1 MDKREFN
8 IKVEQIKKRINE
20 EDYET
25 AMKIADAID
34 WRRVRNTNLLTMV
47 AQIYEKNEVYDEAKN
62 ILLLAFERAPIGK
75 RLLYKLTDL
84 ALKENHIEEAED
96 YYREFCDLAP
106 EDSRQ
111 HLLRYMILKAKGAPA
126 EQLVH
131 SLEQYTAE
139 ELDEKWMYELAF
151 LYHEIGWDQDCVR
164 LCDKIMLMFGIGKYV
179 DKAMELKQMYAPLNT
194 YQRDLAE
201 NKDKYEAKLR
211 AVERAYS
218 GNGPVIGDRMPADR
232 FYEEE
237 QEDSG
242 EEAHSGHAVME
253 EDGSGE
259 QETAVYESEEDRVY
273 QNGREQAAYQTAAA
287 EAEYEAAKAAYQA
300 DPRGIYDEAPRTFGN
315 ETAAVEEEAY
325 APEEE
330 EENSVPAE
338 QTPCYEAPEYAAAGQ
353 EEEREYAPY
362 IDEVLE
368 ARMREA
374 QEQENLARELARMPL
389 EDEEQ
394 EDPAARTKVL
404 KNIREVLPGMPEE
417 TEEKQDLP
425 EQEMGEE
432 PAPVVQKVI
441 PGEEQ
446 EEISAGEEEPGA
458 AVNHLMIEARTPE
471 KGLELALSALKQIHR
486 ELGIKHPVAKIS
498 GSRLNSRG
506 LMEVAPKLAGK
517 DLIVEEAGD
526 LSKGV
531 LDELNEFMAQDQE
544 GTIVVLID
552 NPRQMEELHRQ
563 NPELAS
569 RFECIGAGDE
579 PDLDSVE
586 AALREQAEKEAAIA
600 REEEAAARMQ
610 ETCGEEESAEEA
622 EPDWEEEAGDEEYC
636 EDSEEEETEGEEDEM
651 DIDEFAQY
659 ACAYAADIDCSI
671 TGKSMLAL
679 YERIEIME
687 EEGIPLTRKNAEDLI
702 EEAAD
707 KADRPPLGKRIANL
721 FSSKYDKNGLLIL
734 KEEHFID

>member
-8 IKVEQIKKRINE
+8 IKVEQIKKRVNE

-84 ALKENHIEEAED
+84 ALKENNIEEAED

-126 EQLVH
+126 EQLAH

-139 ELDEKWMYELAF
+139 ELDEKWMFELAF
-151 LYHEIGWDQDCVR
+151 LYHQMGWGDECVR

-179 DKAMELKQMYAPLNT
+179 DKAMELKQMYAPLNN

-218 GNGPVIGDRMPADR
+218 GNGPVIGDFRPAQDTAP
-232 FYEEE
+232 Y
-237 QEDSG
+237 
-242 EEAHSGHAVME
+242 A
-253 EDGSGE
+253 GE
-259 QETAVYESEEDRVY
+259 QELPEEEHSPEEPMIEEETAEEEMPGCDSEEDRVY

-300 DPRGIYDEAPRTFGN
+300 DPRGIYDEAPRMYDS
-315 ETAAVEEEAY
+315 EELGEEI
-325 APEEE
+325 PEEGQE
-330 EENSVPAE
+330 EPLL
-338 QTPCYEAPEYAAAGQ
+338 YGAPEYEPEAEEAACGQ
-353 EEEREYAPY
+353 AADRDNAPY
-362 IDEVLE
+362 IDQVLE
-368 ARMREA
+368 AKMREA
-374 QEQENLARELARMPL
+374 QEQENLAREMAKLPADTEES
-389 EDEEQ
+389 ED
-394 EDPAARTKVL
+394 DSLARTKVL
-404 KNIREVLPGMPEE
+404 KNIREVIPGMPERN
-417 TEEKQDLP
+417 EEQGEKDLP
-425 EQEMGEE
+425 AEE
-432 PAPVVQKVI
+432 ESAPRVQKIV
-441 PGEEQ
+441 PEQDAEED
-446 EEISAGEEEPGA
+446 EILQPEDEEEPKTA
-458 AVNHLMIEARTPE
+458 NHLMIEAKDPE

-486 ELGIKHPVAKIS
+486 ELGTKHPVAKIS
-498 GSRLNSRG
+498 GSKLNG
-506 LMEVAPKLAGK
+506 KGIMAVAPKLAGR

-526 LSKGV
+526 LSRSV
-531 LDELNEFMAQDQE
+531 LDELNEFMAQDQG
-544 GTIVVLID
+544 GTVVVLID

-569 RFECIGAGDE
+569 RFECIGTEEE

-600 REEEAAARMQ
+600 REEQAAVYR
-610 ETCGEEESAEEA
+610 EE
-622 EPDWEEEAGDEEYC
+622 P
-636 EDSEEEETEGEEDEM
+636 EEEEYEEEQDWEADQAEEEEYDEEPSADEEEM

-687 EEGIPLTRKNAEDLI
+687 EEGIPLTRKSAEDLI